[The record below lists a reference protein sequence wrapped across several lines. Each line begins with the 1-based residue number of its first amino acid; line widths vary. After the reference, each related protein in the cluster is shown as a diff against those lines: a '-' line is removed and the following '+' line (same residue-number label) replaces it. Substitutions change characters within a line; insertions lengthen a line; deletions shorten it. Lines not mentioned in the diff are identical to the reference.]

1 MRMKMKIFN
10 HQFKNAT
17 ESFAS
22 WPSYLQHMKKCTQP
36 WLNVIKNAAR
46 AKGRSNSNNN
56 NKSKTPESN
65 KTNNKGKRQQSK
77 VAKIKAHA
85 SLKFYLFISR
95 LSHSVPSSSSSTA
108 PPPSP
113 FAALFAHSDCQLLLP
128 LRPFCAVPLVC
139 YACLFVS
146 QESNRKIYPQLE
158 QQPEGEQK
166 TGLAFCILPIRSVA
180 AAIAAATAAA
190 AALLGKSL
198 HSGVCFIKNQRKT
211 QSLLRIISILIYFV
225 CKREILWY
233 FLIVVAVRQLN
244 DNDDDDDDGDEDEHH
259 DQRGVQLVV

>member
-22 WPSYLQHMKKCTQP
+22 WPSYLQHMKKCTLP

-46 AKGRSNSNNN
+46 AKGRSSNNNN

-95 LSHSVPSSSSSTA
+95 LSHSVPSSSTA
-108 PPPSP
+108 SPPPHFQLSLHTLTASSSFRCVHSVLFLQFVMLVCLLARSP
-113 FAALFAHSDCQLLLP
+113 TAKSTRSQSSSQRESRRRDWHFAYCPYAALPPPLP
-128 LRPFCAVPLVC
+128 LPPLPLPRCWAKVCTAAFALLKTREKRKVC
-139 YACLFVS
+139 YELF
-146 QESNRKIYPQLE
+146 Q
-158 QQPEGEQK
+158 
-166 TGLAFCILPIRSVA
+166 F
-180 AAIAAATAAA
+180 
-190 AALLGKSL
+190 
-198 HSGVCFIKNQRKT
+198 
-211 QSLLRIISILIYFV
+211 
-225 CKREILWY
+225 
-233 FLIVVAVRQLN
+233 
-244 DNDDDDDDGDEDEHH
+244 
-259 DQRGVQLVV
+259 